1 MRKKGGVRVALIAL
15 LFSNSSACSPL
26 AHAKQKMLRKTK
38 IAILAK
44 LDADSPGPGDYK
56 MI

>member
-1 MRKKGGVRVALIAL
+1 MRKKGEVRVARIAL